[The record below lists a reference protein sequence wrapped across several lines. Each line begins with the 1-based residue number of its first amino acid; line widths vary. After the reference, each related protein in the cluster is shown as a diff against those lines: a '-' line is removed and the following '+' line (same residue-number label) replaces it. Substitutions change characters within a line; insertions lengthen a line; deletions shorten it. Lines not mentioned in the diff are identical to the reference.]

1 MVDYN
6 VLAKDYQQHR
16 YVHPEV
22 LKTLIKTIEE
32 TRASNVL
39 EIGCGTGNY
48 IITLHTAT
56 NIHAW
61 GIDSS
66 EEMLKQAQKKSA
78 QINFSKG
85 QAEVLPYEDNF
96 FDFVYSVDVVH
107 HLDDVFPYF
116 SEIMRVLKPA
126 GQICTV
132 TDSEDIIRNRRPL
145 AFYFPDTITV
155 DLQRYPSILLLRKRM
170 QDAGFQKIRQAQ
182 VEYSFQLTDIQ
193 PYKDKAFSCL
203 HLISPEAY
211 QQGIARLENDLTQG
225 TIPANSRYLLLFGTK
240 PGRIVYV

>member
-6 VLAKDYQQHR
+6 ALAKDYQQHR
-16 YVHPEV
+16 HVHPEV

-32 TRASNVL
+32 THASKVL

-48 IITLHTAT
+48 VITLHTAT
-56 NIHAW
+56 KVHAW
-61 GIDSS
+61 GINPS
-66 EEMLKQAQKKSA
+66 EEMLKQASQKFP
-78 QINFSKG
+78 QINFRKG
-85 QAEVLPYEDNF
+85 QAEALPYEDNF
-96 FDFVYSVDVVH
+96 FDFVFSVDLVH
-107 HLDDVFPYF
+107 HLDDVVPYF

-155 DLQRYPSILLLRKRM
+155 DLQRYPSILVLRRRM

-203 HLISPEAY
+203 HLISPEAH

-240 PGRIVYV
+240 PKRIVYV